1 MEIFVGGLKN
11 RTARCLRII
20 FAGVHVF
27 EGPTPHRSANQVSG
41 IRDEALPVVFTFLL
55 SSLHGLLNSNWRR
68 TEGDQKGGHIL

>member
-1 MEIFVGGLKN
+1 MGGLKN

-20 FAGVHVF
+20 LRVF
-27 EGPTPHRSANQVSG
+27 TYLKDVLPQIRYSVSG

-55 SSLHGLLNSNWRR
+55 SSLHGLLNSNRRR